1 MDKLSKRL
9 KDRMETMQEH
19 EEIPVTVTTDTGR
32 KFPIRL
38 RRSSIPKAAR
48 MTGVLRLDYNEE
60 GVS

>member
-1 MDKLSKRL
+1 MDKLTKRL
-9 KDRMETMQEH
+9 KDRMERMQEH

-32 KFPIRL
+32 KFHIRL

-48 MTGVLRLDYNEE
+48 MTGVLSMDYNEE